1 MKILM
6 LGWELP
12 PYNSGGLGVAGLQ
25 LSKALAAGG
34 ADINFILPYTSDL
47 DFGFMKVLGATESK
61 QPVSYLPGVYDSAFF
76 KRDGGLAN
84 LGLHDQQEL
93 YALRVASLAE
103 SLEFDVVH
111 AHDWLTFRAALL
123 VKEKYRC
130 PIVLHVHSIER
141 DRAGG
146 NPGNPFVR
154 EVEEQSLLLADHI
167 FTVSQR
173 TKQMI
178 VDDYGIPSDKIE
190 VAHNSIDLADF
201 TALDAEN
208 SYRYLEFLK
217 HQGWRVVV
225 NAGRLTIQKGLTHL
239 IQAAAKVVDVQPK
252 TIFLIVGSG
261 EQRDELLKL
270 AAQHGIAK
278 NVIFAGFQR
287 GKQLRDAYGVADLFV
302 MPSVSEPF
310 GLTPFEAAGY
320 GTPSLISYQ
329 SGAAEVLKNC
339 LKVDYWDINLMADKI
354 AGALRNQSLL
364 DELSLNAKREFDRLS
379 WHQTADKIINR
390 YYQVAGAAI

>member
-12 PYNSGGLGVAGLQ
+12 PYNSGGLGVACLQ

-47 DFGFMKVLGATESK
+47 DFGFMKVIGATDSK
-61 QPVSYLPGVYDSAFF
+61 LPATYLPGVYDSSLYLTD
-76 KRDGGLAN
+76 KGVN

-93 YALRVASLAE
+93 YAQRVALLSE
-103 SLEFDVVH
+103 TMEFEVVH

-123 VKEKYRC
+123 LKERYNC
-130 PIVLHVHSIER
+130 PIILHVHSIER

-146 NPGNPFVR
+146 QPGNPFVR
-154 EVEEQSLLLADHI
+154 EVEEQALLLADYI
-167 FTVSQR
+167 FTVSER
-173 TKQMI
+173 TRQMLAA
-178 VDDYGIPSDKIE
+178 DYGIPENKIE

-201 TALDAEN
+201 QPLDADN
-208 SYRYLEFLK
+208 SYAYLEYLK
-217 HQGWRVVV
+217 QNGWRVVV
-225 NAGRLTIQKGLTHL
+225 NAGRLTVQKGLTHL
-239 IQAAAKVVDVQPK
+239 MQAASMVVEQCPK

-261 EQRDELLKL
+261 EQRDELVAL
-270 AAQHGIAK
+270 AAQHKISR

-287 GKQLRDAYGVADLFV
+287 GKRLRDAFSIADLFV

-320 GTPSLISYQ
+320 GTPSLISHQ
-329 SGAAEVLKNC
+329 SGASEVLKNC
-339 LKVDYWDINLMADKI
+339 LKVDFWDINLMADKI
-354 AGALRNQSLL
+354 AGALNSQALL
-364 DELSLNAKREFDRLS
+364 DELSANARKEFDRLS
-379 WHQTADKIINR
+379 WQLTADKIIRR
-390 YYQVAGAAI
+390 YHHLAGAYA